1 MSDPHNHQYSHIG
14 GTTSELLDR
23 FAVSEICKGWTV
35 YRDASEWAN
44 YRSLFTD
51 NAYTIDDFIQLSIQG
66 KTTAGAHIMHRE
78 CGTLVELNPQNGR
91 AVGKMKA
98 VITQRFAHPE
108 GFEYDVDCDCR
119 FVFFCERVCAPGGHE
134 WRAAFVKLVYEKDR
148 LVPVDGVK
156 VPYFADEVLDRYPS
170 GYRYLGAAQN
180 TLGYEID
187 RGLVTGEDAKAC
199 EVMYRNIERWL
210 DEPTFCRSFHP
221 E

>member
-1 MSDPHNHQYSHIG
+1 MGKLPLPIHRRRIRLDEFVPPRKLLKPSVTDTQSADPAWSGPQ
-14 GTTSELLDR
+14 
-23 FAVSEICKGWTV
+23 
-35 YRDASEWAN
+35 
-44 YRSLFTD
+44 
-51 NAYTIDDFIQLSIQG
+51 TIDDFIQLSILG
-66 KTTAGAHIMHRE
+66 KTTAGANIMHRE
-78 CGTLVELNPQNGR
+78 CGTLVELNPQTGR

-119 FVFFCERVCAPGGHE
+119 FVFFCERVCAAGGHD

-156 VPYFADEVLDRYPS
+156 VPSFSDDVLDKYPL

-199 EVMYRNIERWL
+199 GVMYRNMERWL
-210 DEPTFCRSFHP
+210 DEPAFCRSLHP